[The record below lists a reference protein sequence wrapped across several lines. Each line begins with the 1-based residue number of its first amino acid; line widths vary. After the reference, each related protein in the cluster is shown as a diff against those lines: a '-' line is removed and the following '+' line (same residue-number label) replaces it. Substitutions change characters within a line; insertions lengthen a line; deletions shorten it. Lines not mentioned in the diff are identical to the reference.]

1 MQSSDIEEFV
11 INDVNRREAPKI
23 FPDKINQLYLEKNEE
38 LYFVM
43 KTSKKARRAVVIVQ
57 KYKHVC

>member
-23 FPDKINQLYLEKNEE
+23 FPDKINQLYKEK
-38 LYFVM
+38 
-43 KTSKKARRAVVIVQ
+43 K
-57 KYKHVC
+57 